1 VTALAVL
8 VLVEE
13 VVILEALLEEVL
25 LRELSLALVRNSS
38 VGLLSE

>member
-25 LRELSLALVRNSS
+25 LRELSLALVRNISAR
-38 VGLLSE
+38 LLSE

>member
-13 VVILEALLEEVL
+13 VVILEALIEEVL
-25 LRELSLALVRNSS
+25 LRELSLALVRNISAR
-38 VGLLSE
+38 LLSE